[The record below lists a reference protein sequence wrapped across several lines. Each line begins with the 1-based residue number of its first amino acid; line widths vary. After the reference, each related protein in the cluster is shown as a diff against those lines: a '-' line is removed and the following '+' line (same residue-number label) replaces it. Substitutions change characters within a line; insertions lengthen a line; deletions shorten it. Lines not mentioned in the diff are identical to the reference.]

1 MTGSSL
7 RKLRD
12 YHHTLLKWI
21 KHFVRNRGK
30 LLTELSKDKKIIENM
45 KENLFQII
53 ANELDK
59 LPK

>member
-12 YHHTLLKWI
+12 YHHILLKWI
-21 KHFVRNRGK
+21 KHFLRNRGK

-45 KENLFQII
+45 KESLFQII